1 MNLCNLIQLKMTFI
15 KLHYFLEHELLVL
28 SPQGI
33 CTWIVLSVSVHL
45 PLAIIPWA
53 PSLQDQECSF
63 TTGTMWVSCSC
74 LQGLTTGSQNTER
87 KARTLLAGKGT
98 EPALSPPGQSAT
110 SISLW
115 LPRILMSLLHIRH
128 EQ

>member
-15 KLHYFLEHELLVL
+15 KLHYFLEHKLLVL

-53 PSLQDQECSF
+53 PSLQGPGMF
-63 TTGTMWVSCSC
+63 LHHWNHV
-74 LQGLTTGSQNTER
+74 GLMF
-87 KARTLLAGKGT
+87 LLAGTHHRKSKHR
-98 EPALSPPGQSAT
+98 EESQNPPGWERHRTSSLPSWAECYLHLPVAAT
-110 SISLW
+110 YFNVTLT
-115 LPRILMSLLHIRH
+115 H
-128 EQ
+128 QA